1 MANVGGSWLQGS
13 SAPPAS
19 PSAWPFLS
27 EARVPITWAAPTTPM
42 RSSSRQYGAKL
53 LFVAPSEHVNQPDLE
68 PEARRHHLVGESEHG
83 ALYELRCA
91 PDPSR

>member
-1 MANVGGSWLQGS
+1 
-13 SAPPAS
+13 
-19 PSAWPFLS
+19 
-27 EARVPITWAAPTTPM
+27 M